1 MELSRNHNI
10 TGKESEMNPLYVD
23 HNTGEVFCQEDI
35 ELKDGRRKWKE
46 RKKMAVKVAKLMSVY
61 DKPRADNIDGCGTYL
76 QFVRTPDTKI
86 SLKHA
91 NFCRE
96 RMCPMCQWRRSIKL
110 GVQADKIYRDL
121 AEKGYQHVFVTLTL
135 RNCTGDELARTV
147 DHLVKSA
154 QRWRRHKAVEA
165 VVRGAYRALEI
176 TYNEEA
182 DTYHPHIHALLTV
195 PSDYFQSKEYITH
208 EVLMETWK
216 TAADLDYDPS
226 VSIEAV
232 KQKPG
237 QTITSAC
244 AELCKYPAK
253 TAEINSSR
261 VLQYIDEALRGRR
274 LIQWSGVAQDS
285 RRELALDD
293 VEHGNLVNM
302 DDQSVSDVPLE
313 EVVYIWRYGFYVPLD
328 IERLE
333 C

>member
-1 MELSRNHNI
+1 
-10 TGKESEMNPLYVD
+10 
-23 HNTGEVFCQEDI
+23 
-35 ELKDGRRKWKE
+35 
-46 RKKMAVKVAKLMSVY
+46 MAIKVAKLMSAY
-61 DKPRADNIDGCGTYL
+61 DKPRSDNIAGCGTYL
-76 QFVRTPDTKI
+76 QFVRTPDTKM

-110 GVQADKIYRDL
+110 GVQADKIYRALTDQ
-121 AEKGYQHVFVTLTL
+121 GYKHVFVTLTVKNCDGEHL
-135 RNCTGDELARTV
+135 RDTV
-147 DHLVKSA
+147 EHLVKSA
-154 QRWRRHKAVEA
+154 QRWRRHKAIDA

-176 TYNEEA
+176 TYNDQT

-195 PSDYFQSKEYITH
+195 EGNYFDKDNENYITH
-208 EVLMETWK
+208 EMLMETWR

-232 KQKPG
+232 RQKEN

-253 TAEINSSR
+253 TAEVNSSR

-274 LIQWSGVAQDS
+274 LIQWSGVAQEV
-285 RRELALDD
+285 RRALDLDD
-293 VEHGNLVNM
+293 VEHGNLINM

-328 IERLE
+328 MERIEA
-333 C
+333 

>member
-1 MELSRNHNI
+1 M
-10 TGKESEMNPLYVD
+10 TPLYVN
-23 HNTGEVFCQEDI
+23 HITGEVFSQEEI
-35 ELKDGRRKWKE
+35 ELEDGRRKWKE
-46 RKKMAVKVAKLMSVY
+46 RKKMSLKVAKLMSAY
-61 DKPRADNIDGCGTYL
+61 DKPRADNIEGCGTYL
-76 QFVRTPDTKI
+76 QFVKTPDSKK
-86 SLKHA
+86 SLKNA

-110 GVQADKIYRDL
+110 GVQADKIYRALTDQ
-121 AEKGYQHVFVTLTL
+121 GYKHVFVTLTL
-135 RNCTGDELARTV
+135 KNCKGEELSETV

-154 QRWRRHKAVEA
+154 QRWRRHKAIDA

-176 TYNEEA
+176 TYNPET

-195 PSDYFQSKEYITH
+195 DGDYFDKDNADYIT
-208 EVLMETWK
+208 LDKLIATWR

-232 KQKPG
+232 RQKEN

-253 TAEINSSR
+253 TAEIDSSK
-261 VLQYIDEALRGRR
+261 VLYYIDGALRGRR
-274 LIQWSGVAQDS
+274 LIQWSGVAQDV
-285 RRELALDD
+285 RRQLELDD

-313 EVVYIWRYGFYVPLD
+313 EVVYVWRYGFYVPLD
-328 IERLE
+328 INKIEE
-333 C
+333 